1 MGSVSSVVNLSHDVP
16 GGTCGEWSACG
27 GGKAWQLH
35 TKAWTWECAHCGKQ
49 TSVTADTIM
58 HRSKLPL
65 TLWFFAGKA
74 KAGATDCRGGGSNVS
89 AAVQGR
95 PSAPRSARHRAWSKC
110 RNYRFAKISGANLA
124 PIAKLGAGHGAGCG
138 KEIETECYGRGDA
151 GRARGAV
158 CRRTQPWFC
167 DRRDRRRPECGKRP
181 ARICADQPP
190 QVHAPGSPLYPE
202 RNKLFR
208 ELALPNTIS
217 QDDGVEQATIW
228 SFFRNWDRHK
238 LDLDF
243 EFLKLRLNATALR
256 IGTPAQSDFAA
267 LVCYH
272 GYAPWYEPDGSIAAG
287 YRQEL
292 VELADLARADGLRVR
307 LCLLWNIAR
316 EIAGDPEDFAP
327 GHAPKRL

>member
-1 MGSVSSVVNLSHDVP
+1 MLAALAVLFVAAPSHGFAIAATAADPSVAKDPQEYVRISH
-16 GGTCGEWSACG
+16 
-27 GGKAWQLH
+27 
-35 TKAWTWECAHCGKQ
+35 
-49 TSVTADTIM
+49 
-58 HRSKLPL
+58 RRF
-65 TLWFFAGKA
+65 TL
-74 KAGATDCRGGGSNVS
+74 
-89 AAVQGR
+89 QGR
-95 PSAPRSARHRAWSKC
+95 PFILRGT
-110 RNYRFAKISGANLA
+110 NYFGSWRF
-124 PIAKLGAGHGAGCG
+124 
-138 KEIETECYGRGDA
+138 
-151 GRARGAV
+151 
-158 CRRTQPWFC
+158 
-167 DRRDRRRPECGKRP
+167 
-181 ARICADQPP
+181 
-190 QVHAPGSPLYPE
+190 
-202 RNKLFR
+202 
-208 ELALPNTIS
+208 PNTIS

-243 EFLKLRLNATALR
+243 EFLKRRLNATALR